1 VEKKQLNPRIRY
13 TDIGIREVRKIKLY
27 PLSVH
32 DQMELSDLVTE
43 AVLTFFSNEEG
54 KEEKSDAETL
64 SFAIETVKANLGRI
78 LEIITDPEE
87 KVSLKEID
95 NTQLSVIVT
104 DIVDANY
111 TNNTLSKN
119 AKSLF
124 EKIQSLFPS
133 KRLPSMFA
141 ENIQG
146 TGLNTFSGEAT
157 GKEA

>member
-1 VEKKQLNPRIRY
+1 MEKKQVNPRIRY
-13 TDIGIREVRKIKLY
+13 IDIGIKEVRKIKLY

-43 AVLTFFSNEEG
+43 AVITFFEAG
-54 KEEKSDAETL
+54 DKSDLDTL

-78 LEIITDPEE
+78 LEIVTDPEE

-95 NTQLSVIVT
+95 NTQLSVIASE
-104 DIVDANY
+104 IVEANY
-111 TNNTLSKN
+111 TNSVLSKN

-146 TGLNTFSGEAT
+146 TGLNTSSVEDT
-157 GKEA
+157 GKAA

>member
-1 VEKKQLNPRIRY
+1 MEKKQVNPRVRY
-13 TDIGIREVRKIKLY
+13 VDIGIKEVRKIKLY

-43 AVLTFFSNEEG
+43 SVMTFFDAG
-54 KEEKSDAETL
+54 EKNDIETL

-78 LEIITDPEE
+78 LEIITDPDE
-87 KVSLKEID
+87 KVSLREID
-95 NTQLSVIVT
+95 NTQLSVVVSEIVE
-104 DIVDANY
+104 VNY
-111 TNNTLSKN
+111 TNNILSKN
-119 AKSLF
+119 VKSLF

-146 TGLNTFSGEAT
+146 TGLNTSSAEDT
-157 GKEA
+157 GKAA